1 MLLNGTYGS
10 VLYFLFCL
18 LLFWQWRFMKKKK
31 NYRKEGSDETG
42 VCALPPSPLA

>member
-1 MLLNGTYGS
+1 MAQFYTSSSVYCCFDNGDS
-10 VLYFLFCL
+10 
-18 LLFWQWRFMKKKK
+18 WKKKKKK